1 VPDPDKEAGV
11 AGSRNPRTS
20 AGRPRLLRNDLDL
33 RRRGL
38 PDDRQHRAHADPR
51 GREQAVEVVDARHR
65 LRVVPHADVASGAD
79 VGLGGVASGVS
90 IDVTGST
97 V

>member
-1 VPDPDKEAGV
+1 
-11 AGSRNPRTS
+11 
-20 AGRPRLLRNDLDL
+20 
-33 RRRGL
+33 
-38 PDDRQHRAHADPR
+38 
-51 GREQAVEVVDARHR
+51 VEVVDARHR
-65 LRVVPHADVASGAD
+65 LRVVPHDDVASGAD